1 MFLRTGHL
9 HLTYFFAIIVMVRVL
24 ISQSRSPRFETTEW
38 LHDKL
43 HPFILLKLIK
53 RVPGTPGD

>member
-1 MFLRTGHL
+1 MFLKTGHL
-9 HLTYFFAIIVMVRVL
+9 HLTYLFAIIVMVRVL
-24 ISQSRSPRFETTEW
+24 ISQSRSPRFKTTEW
-38 LHDKL
+38 LQDKL

>member
-38 LHDKL
+38 LQDKL

-53 RVPGTPGD
+53 